1 MSSSSLGPGA
11 SSPFGRRR
19 LQTRFRRA
27 RVRRLRPVSLVQVL
41 RADLIRVRRWRKS
54 Q

>member
-1 MSSSSLGPGA
+1 MSNSSLGPGA

-19 LQTRFRRA
+19 RRTRFRHA
-27 RVRRLRPVSLVQVL
+27 RVRRLRPVSLVRALQ
-41 RADLIRVRRWRKS
+41 ADLIRVRRWRKS